1 MTTQMIIRIDS
12 NTKDRLNR
20 LAMTEGKTR
29 SKMLRELIENYI
41 NERDISTYIDNIWEK
56 IGKKLQS
63 QGAKVTDI
71 DFAIKEVRKKRHAS
85 SN

>member
-41 NERDISTYIDNIWEK
+41 NERDISTYIDNVWER
-56 IGKKLQS
+56 ISKKLRL
-63 QGAKVTDI
+63 QGAKVSDI
-71 DFAIKEVRKKRHAS
+71 DFAIKDVRKRKNAS